1 MNIIG
6 ILVRSIRCSESE
18 LVRQM
23 RSEEPQSAYRRNVVP
38 AIIVCVCQRNNIA
51 NYVFVIARKNDEDWS
66 AVRLTSAFYTSFN
79 THFA

>member
-1 MNIIG
+1 MNLYEYYWE
-6 ILVRSIRCSESE
+6 LVRSIRCSESE

-51 NYVFVIARKNDEDWS
+51 NYVFVIARKMTKIGPRS
-66 AVRLTSAFYTSFN
+66 A
-79 THFA
+79 